1 MTYYSIIEFLTIFV
15 FFFVLMAKKRG
26 SFGMPGMSNN
36 RFSQRLPS
44 SNEKRQNLKLLGGSG
59 RSIHP
64 VTSFQCLEPRDHSQ
78 TMSILKRYKFET
90 RNEISSHSWTF
101 QFIGNFTFSIFT
113 KHFDFQCMHCF
124 STLNVRLQK
133 KQNKKTRR
141 EKGEGEAYV
150 LTIPKNHRRPIT

>member
-1 MTYYSIIEFLTIFV
+1 
-15 FFFVLMAKKRG
+15 MAKKRG

-36 RFSQRLPS
+36 RFSQRLSS
-44 SNEKRQNLKLLGGSG
+44 SNEKKKGKTKNYLEGSG

-64 VTSFQCLEPRDHSQ
+64 VTSFQCLGSSRDHSQ